1 LVPSSPNP
9 PINKGIESA
18 IDHSIKQEFFNT
30 IGPEPPFD
38 VIAANGNF
46 EPTLP
51 IFHHA
56 ANVGFRETGKSYSDN
71 RCHSCLLQ
79 YFVGCNVGLQR

>member
-1 LVPSSPNP
+1 LWLAPKAGRV
-9 PINKGIESA
+9 GRSA
-18 IDHSIKQEFFNT
+18 S
-30 IGPEPPFD
+30 GPEPPFD